1 MNVCT
6 FLALACLFFI
16 LLFFLCNAV
25 SRRRYYKLRHEL
37 DMKEKELAHQRIRDQ
52 EELMNKLIASR
63 QELHNR
69 NEELR
74 RQLKEI
80 QYQPEKVTDL
90 KKVMEMLH
98 PSLLTTQE
106 EEQFRLGFNSL
117 YPTFLHRLRE
127 ILPTITKGEELF
139 CMLVS
144 LNQTNEEIARTL
156 GISRP
161 SVIKI
166 RYRLRQKIDDPL
178 IENLDEWIRQLAQDT
193 KRPQKIEA

>member
-6 FLALACLFFI
+6 FLAFACLFFI

-37 DMKEKELAHQRIRDQ
+37 DMKEKELAHQRIHDQ

-80 QYQPEKVTDL
+80 QHQPEKVTDL

>member
-1 MNVCT
+1 MDT
-6 FLALACLFFI
+6 HTLLILAIIFFSV
-16 LLFFLCNAV
+16 LFFLCNAI

-37 DMKEKELAHQRIRDQ
+37 DMKEKELAHQRIYDQ

-74 RQLKEI
+74 RQLREI
-80 QYQPEKVTDL
+80 QHQPEKVTDL

-127 ILPTITKGEELF
+127 ILPSITKGEELF

-166 RYRLRQKIDDPL
+166 RYRLRQKIDDPR
-178 IENLDEWIRQLAQDT
+178 IDNLDEWVRQLAQET
-193 KRPQKIEA
+193 KAPQKGEA